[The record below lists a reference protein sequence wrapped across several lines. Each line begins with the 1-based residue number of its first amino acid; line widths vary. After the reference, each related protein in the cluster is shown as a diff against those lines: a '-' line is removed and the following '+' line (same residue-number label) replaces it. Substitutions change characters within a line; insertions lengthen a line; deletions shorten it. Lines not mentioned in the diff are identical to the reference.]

1 MIKTKDLKA
10 TMNPCI
16 TFVTHYT
23 DCDHQTLTPQ
33 NLLPIRIYFCFFSF
47 NTLLF
52 ITKYIM
58 GTKDQRES
66 MNAGS
71 TNVTRT
77 GHCIQQSLAKN
88 RKRERNLITFLSNPK
103 IKPNPPISWLPSVLH
118 RSFRSESQQSLTEI

>member
-1 MIKTKDLKA
+1 
-10 TMNPCI
+10 
-16 TFVTHYT
+16 
-23 DCDHQTLTPQ
+23 
-33 NLLPIRIYFCFFSF
+33 
-47 NTLLF
+47 
-52 ITKYIM
+52 M

-103 IKPNPPISWLPSVLH
+103 IKPNSPIS
-118 RSFRSESQQSLTEI
+118 